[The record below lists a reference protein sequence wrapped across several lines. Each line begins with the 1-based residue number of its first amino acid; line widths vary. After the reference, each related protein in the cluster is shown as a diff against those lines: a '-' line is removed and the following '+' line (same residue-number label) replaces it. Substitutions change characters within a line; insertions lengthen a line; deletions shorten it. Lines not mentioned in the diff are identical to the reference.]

1 MATVDPKEAKESL
14 LKKQKIDSDDTDT
27 DGVDSAG
34 DIEVSAR
41 RSRREQRRQYK
52 QFIKENKSFW
62 MWFNLIIAFF
72 SAGFMVGTYFILENN
87 INDCGSLRLV
97 LYAVI
102 CLHFINIIMTLI
114 NLCGLEVK
122 VCNGNAICAFSIFE
136 ITILVWM
143 QVSYFKS

>member
-1 MATVDPKEAKESL
+1 
-14 LKKQKIDSDDTDT
+14 
-27 DGVDSAG
+27 
-34 DIEVSAR
+34 
-41 RSRREQRRQYK
+41 
-52 QFIKENKSFW
+52 

-87 INDCGSLRLV
+87 TNDCGSLRLV

-122 VCNGNAICAFSIFE
+122 ICNGNSICAFSIFE
-136 ITILVWM
+136 ITVLVWM
-143 QVSYFKS
+143 QVSYFKSQDSNCLTSAPDLYIWLMGQILVLYVGMSIVICHFFRKFCQDPEEE